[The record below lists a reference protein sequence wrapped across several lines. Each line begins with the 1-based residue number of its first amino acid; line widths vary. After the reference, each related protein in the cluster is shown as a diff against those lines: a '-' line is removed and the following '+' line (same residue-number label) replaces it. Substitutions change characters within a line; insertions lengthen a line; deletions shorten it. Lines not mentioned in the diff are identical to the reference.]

1 MTRTPLAPA
10 PPAAIR
16 PSRAAAVLRAVAIVA
31 CVPYVTLKT
40 AWMAGSTIGIPDG
53 SVLLGNR
60 ATLGLANGVTVLMD
74 SAVVVLALLLTRPW
88 GLRVRTWLLAFPFW
102 VATGLLA
109 PIMAGFPLQ
118 LLVSAFGGTT
128 SADTATEPFLDDW
141 VFGVVYGGFI
151 LQGLALGALFVRY
164 ARNRWA
170 DLWQARLRDLPAAP
184 SARVAA
190 AAGALA
196 ALLPAVMHLLWMC
209 GATLGLSARRIDE
222 RAADFHVLEGV
233 RLAFVLAA
241 VAGALLLTSGRH
253 RASSLPVKIPLGAAW
268 VGSGALAAWGGW
280 LLFASLMPQDDRFNR
295 STGLLPLTYAV
306 EMIAG
311 VLLIGAVVSQLRR
324 RGA

>member
-10 PPAAIR
+10 PPAAIQ
-16 PSRAAAVLRAVAIVA
+16 PSRAAAVLRAAAIVA

-40 AWMAGSTIGIPDG
+40 AWMAGSTIGIPEG

-88 GLRVRTWLLAFPFW
+88 GMRVRTWLLALPLW
-102 VATGLLA
+102 VATGLLS
-109 PIMAGFPLQ
+109 PIMAGYPLQ
-118 LLVSAFGGTT
+118 LLVSAVGGTT
-128 SADTATEPFLDDW
+128 SADTAAEPFLDDW
-141 VFGVVYGGFI
+141 VFGVVYSGFI

-164 ARNRWA
+164 ARRRWA
-170 DLWQARLRDLPAAP
+170 ALWQGRLRALPASP
-184 SARVAA
+184 SAGRAA
-190 AAGALA
+190 VAGAFA

-233 RLAFVLAA
+233 RLAFVLTA
-241 VAGALLLTSGRH
+241 VAGTLLLAFGHR
-253 RASSLPVKIPLGAAW
+253 RASSLPVKVPLGAAW

-280 LLFASLMPQDDRFNR
+280 LLIASLMPQDDRFNR
-295 STGLLPLTYAV
+295 TTGLLPLTYAV

-311 VLLIGAVVSQLRR
+311 VLLIGAVVSRLRR

>member
-10 PPAAIR
+10 PPAAER
-16 PSRAAAVLRAVAIVA
+16 PTRAPAVLRTVAIVA

-40 AWMAGSTIGIPDG
+40 AWMAGSTIGIPEG

-60 ATLGLANGVTVLMD
+60 ATLGLVNGVTVLMD

-88 GLRVRTWLLAFPFW
+88 GLRVRTWLLAFPLW
-102 VATGLLA
+102 VAAGLLS

-128 SADTATEPFLDDW
+128 SADTAAEPFLDDW

-164 ARNRWA
+164 ARRRWA
-170 DLWQARLRDLPAAP
+170 VLWQSRLRDLPAAP
-184 SARVAA
+184 SARAAA

-222 RAADFHVLEGV
+222 RATDFHVLEGV
-233 RLAFVLAA
+233 RLAFVLTA
-241 VAGALLLTSGRH
+241 VAGALLLTFGRH
-253 RASSLPVKIPLGAAW
+253 RASSLPVKVPLGAAW

-280 LLFASLMPQDDRFNR
+280 LLLASLMPQDDRFNR